1 MTREELFSYVKE
13 EYAQE
18 PDYPFENDFETAVI
32 RHSDTG
38 KWFALVMYVR
48 ADKLGY
54 ESISPLSVVTVKS
67 DPMLID
73 TLIQQPGF
81 HRAYHMNKLKWLTIE
96 LERVNES
103 EIKNLIDMSYEL
115 TDRKLPKSI
124 RYQ

>member
-54 ESISPLSVVTVKS
+54 ESILPLSVVTVKS

-81 HRAYHMNKLKWLTIE
+81 HRACAFDREGTKKAEKH
-96 LERVNES
+96 NEQ
-103 EIKNLIDMSYEL
+103 EGTQGI
-115 TDRKLPKSI
+115 
-124 RYQ
+124 